1 MLSRWAKKKSIQVIR
16 EKLIR
21 SKFNLIKV
29 FVLAPECR
37 TLPLSLLH
45 NSFCLVGEASLFHV
59 AQPSGVL
66 LGYSLSSV
74 FRLFFFR
81 RRFLG
86 ADFSSTAFEAAL
98 PPRL

>member
-1 MLSRWAKKKSIQVIR
+1 MLNRWTKKR
-16 EKLIR
+16 
-21 SKFNLIKV
+21 KFNLIKV
-29 FVLAPECR
+29 FVLTPERR

-45 NSFCLVGEASLFHV
+45 NSLCLVGEASLFHV

-66 LGYSLSSV
+66 LSDYSLSSD